1 MAGQGITARL
11 QGTVRVVTLGQAASR
26 LLSPADRHAVI
37 SAVGANDGAT
47 AVVFRIEGSAAAV
60 SLSLE
65 PDCGAPRL
73 RELCAAMEASPI
85 PVVVALQGLNA
96 GPATELAL
104 AAHARVATRD
114 TRLALPD
121 IGLGLSPQAGASQ
134 RLPRLIGPFEAL
146 RMLITGRTVTAIEAL
161 AMGLVDEVTEGD
173 PNTAAVQ
180 LAAEL
185 ATGRT
190 LARPAVDPHAWQAA
204 VATARRDARGGLA
217 AVGRIIDCV
226 EAALLLPLENGLA
239 LEAIARED
247 MEGTPEVAALRAVA
261 GAERRAAALPPA
273 VALIQ
278 PATVQR
284 IGLLGLGPDIVT
296 LAALALSRG
305 LSVVWEHGDLAEL
318 ANGRAM
324 VEARLTG
331 DLRTASRSRLVTGS
345 DPSALEGVGLLVH
358 AAAPDKDALRHSL
371 PDAPHLVLM
380 GTPGTLGLSLA
391 PSGRAC
397 ELALPDDET
406 PEKVATVIATL
417 RRIGLLPLL
426 VGKRPDLGREVA
438 GAGVAA
444 LARLAALGVPRRMIA
459 TTLQSFDARLP
470 DVIWPE
476 PPAMLRAMAEA
487 ELCDRWLGAMANAG
501 LQALDSGMA
510 RRPSDVDH
518 LLVTGY
524 DFPRWRG
531 GPMHQADRRGLM
543 VLRRDLRL
551 WAEEDAIW
559 APAPVLDQLIS
570 DGVRL
575 PSLDG

>member
-1 MAGQGITARL
+1 MASQGITARL
-11 QGTVRVVTLGQAASR
+11 QGMVRVVTLGQAASGM
-26 LLSPADRHAVI
+26 LTPADRQALI
-37 SAVGANDGAT
+37 SALGENDGAT
-47 AVVFRIEGSAAAV
+47 AVVLRIEGSATAV

-65 PDCGAPRL
+65 PDCGAPGL
-73 RELCAAMEASPI
+73 RELCAAIEASPI

-104 AAHARVATRD
+104 AAHARVAARD
-114 TRLALPD
+114 ARLALPD
-121 IGLGLSPQAGASQ
+121 IGLGLPPQAGASQ
-134 RLPRLIGPFEAL
+134 RLPRLIGPVEAL
-146 RMLITGRTVTAIEAL
+146 RMLITGRTVTTIEAL
-161 AMGLVDEVTEGD
+161 EMGLVDQVTEDD
-173 PNTAAVQ
+173 PSTAAVQ

-185 ATGRT
+185 ATGRK
-190 LARPAVDPHAWQAA
+190 LPRPAVDPQTWQAV

-239 LEAIARED
+239 LEAVARED
-247 MEGTPEVAALRAVA
+247 LEGTPEVAALRAVA
-261 GAERRAAALPPA
+261 GAERRAATLPPA
-273 VALIQ
+273 VARIQ
-278 PATVQR
+278 PAAVQR

-305 LSVVWEHGDLAEL
+305 LSVVWEHGDATEL
-318 ANGRAM
+318 AKGRAM

-331 DLRTASRSRLVTGS
+331 NLRTASRSRLVTGS
-345 DPSALEGVGLLVH
+345 DPAALEGVGLLVH

-406 PEKVATVIATL
+406 PERVATAIATL

-426 VGKRPDLGREVA
+426 VGKRPVLGAQVA
-438 GAGVAA
+438 GAGAAA
-444 LARLAALGVPRRMIA
+444 LACLAALGVPRRMIA
-459 TTLQSFDARLP
+459 TTLQSFGARLP
-470 DVIWPE
+470 DVTWPE
-476 PPAMLRAMAEA
+476 PPAMLRAMTEA
-487 ELCDRWLGAMANAG
+487 ELCDRWLAAMANAG
-501 LQALDSGMA
+501 LQAMDSGIA

-551 WAEEDAIW
+551 WSDEDTIW
-559 APAPVLDQLIS
+559 APAPVLDQLIA